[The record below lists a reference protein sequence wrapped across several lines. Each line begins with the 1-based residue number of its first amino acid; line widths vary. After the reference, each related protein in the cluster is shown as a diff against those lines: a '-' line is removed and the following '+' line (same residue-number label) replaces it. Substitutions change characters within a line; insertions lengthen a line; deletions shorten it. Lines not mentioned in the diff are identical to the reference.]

1 MLASV
6 AAYAQCPTPLVYPP
20 PPAKARAMASG
31 STESSLQEDL
41 RSSIAAQ
48 KNGKCQDHKL
58 FQRRALSKEERE
70 ELRRVVREHA
80 KSNPMH
86 SGAERDRR

>member
-1 MLASV
+1 
-6 AAYAQCPTPLVYPP
+6 
-20 PPAKARAMASG
+20 MASN
-31 STESSLQEDL
+31 STESSLQAGL

-86 SGAERDRR
+86 ADAERGRH